1 MKLAPWDYLLIPFTD
16 GKENLFGDVGALAG
30 EGGRGFPDL
39 HLPVWVAAAI
49 LLVLQVVIY
58 NVQTRRLHR
67 HEPLVTMQEWFL
79 WTGLTT
85 FGLVL
90 VEATF
95 GFYFLFVVL
104 TLVLGLAAYLWIRFV
119 RFPPLI
125 AAYNNQLRRAR
136 SFSQQRYRHPEATVR
151 RRKAERT
158 KRRRR

>member
-1 MKLAPWDYLLIPFTD
+1 VKLAPWEYLLIPFTD
-16 GKENLFGDVGALAG
+16 GRANLFGDTAG
-30 EGGRGFPDL
+30 IGEDRGFPDL
-39 HLPVWVAAAI
+39 HLPLWVAAAI

-95 GFYFLFVVL
+95 
-104 TLVLGLAAYLWIRFV
+104 RFV

>member
-1 MKLAPWDYLLIPFTD
+1 VKLSPLDYLLIPFTD
-16 GKENLFGDVGALAG
+16 GKQDLFQGSL
-30 EGGRGFPDL
+30 GGQEAAGFPDL

-49 LLVLQVVIY
+49 LLVLQIVIY

-79 WTGLTT
+79 WTGLAT

-95 GFYFLFVVL
+95 GFYFVFVLL
-104 TLVLGLAAYLWIRFV
+104 TLGLGLAAYLWIRFV

-136 SFSQQRYRHPEATVR
+136 SFSQQRYRHPEATLR